1 MNAAKAYPKASLV
14 SPSGRSMRNN
24 NFRPN
29 SRLKV
34 RPFAINVL
42 FGLLLLIPLFGL
54 AATLEVPPVAGG
66 DGVQQALDQVG
77 VGGQVVLSRGNY
89 VVHQPIILRQ
99 DGQTLRGAGPETILF
114 LADNANCPVVILGP
128 PKEITKGP
136 TQSLHLSDLLVDG
149 NRTHQQNE
157 LWQILTNGIRINN
170 NGVQVCDVNNAI
182 IEHVVCRRC
191 RSGGLV
197 STGRTRH
204 LTLRDY
210 TAYDNQFDGLACYRT
225 EDSHFSELN
234 LHDNMAAGISLDLDF
249 DNNTIDGAV
258 LTENDLGIF
267 MRNSRDNLFEG
278 VRIRLSRHDGVFM
291 AQAGEATDSGWRL
304 SPGTQCTG
312 NKFNNLRVAECGGR
326 AFRVN
331 DSACTNNMINSAQ
344 FLDNAQ
350 GGLSQPP
357 TNPVTV
363 HNLTVKPL
371 RPILPY

>member
-1 MNAAKAYPKASLV
+1 M
-14 SPSGRSMRNN
+14 NN

-29 SRLKV
+29 GR
-34 RPFAINVL
+34 RFAISVL
-42 FGLLLLIPLFGL
+42 FGLLLLMPLPGL
-54 AATLEVPPVAGG
+54 AATVEVPPVAGG
-66 DGVQQALDQVG
+66 DGVQRALDQVG

-128 PKEITKGP
+128 PKDITKGP

-170 NGVQVCDVNNAI
+170 NGVQVCDVSNAI

-197 STGRTRH
+197 STGRTRR

-234 LHDNMAAGISLDLDF
+234 LHDNLAAGISLDLGF
-249 DNNTIDGAV
+249 DHNVIDGAV
-258 LTENDLGIF
+258 LTGNDLGIF
-267 MRNSRDNLFEG
+267 MRNSRDNVFEG
-278 VRIRLSRHDGVFM
+278 VTIRLSRHDGVFM
-291 AQAGEATDSGWRL
+291 AQTGEGTGSGWRL
-304 SPGTQCTG
+304 LPGTECTG
-312 NKFNNLRVAECGGR
+312 NQFNHLRVTNCGGT
-326 AFRVN
+326 AFRVD
-331 DSACTNNMINSAQ
+331 DSACTNNVINRGQ

-357 TNPVTV
+357 SKPVTV
-363 HNLTVKPL
+363 Q
-371 RPILPY
+371 